1 MKRYDL
7 ITPEGTKDFLFE
19 ESMLYRSIKNKL
31 DSIFKSCGYSE
42 VVTPALEFFDVFNL
56 NSNYFPQED
65 MYKLTDSKGRLMVLR
80 PDSTMPIA
88 RMTATR
94 LKDAT
99 LPLRLYYNQKVYRS
113 EPALKGKSDEISQMG
128 IELIGSS
135 MRMADLEVCASAI
148 NSLEAWGMEYTLE
161 IGHIGIFKELV
172 RKLDVDDDTK
182 EEIRKLIEMKNFP
195 ALNDILDTLDS
206 SGNSAVINSIKK
218 LPSLFGG
225 EEVFEKA
232 LKAIPDEKVRFIL
245 DDIHSIYNDISSLC
259 GENGKIIVD
268 LGLVNK
274 TDYYTGIILKGYL
287 KGHGDKVL
295 AGGRYDK
302 LISEFG
308 YDVPA
313 VGFAVYVN
321 AVANAITKNENT
333 DNYKPS
339 VDTIVYSSPGNEI
352 KGLREAERLRNE
364 GETVENAL
372 FETLEEVREYAKEKK
387 ISKIVVID
395 DNDNYDNSMED
406 NADE

>member
-7 ITPEGTKDFLFE
+7 LTPEGTKDFLFE
-19 ESMLYRSIKNKL
+19 ESMLHRSIKNKL
-31 DSIFKSCGYSE
+31 DNIFRIRGYSE
-42 VVTPALEFFDVFNL
+42 VITPGLEFFDVFNL

-94 LKDAT
+94 LKDAI

-113 EPALKGKSDEISQMG
+113 EPALKGRSDEISQMG

-135 MRMADLEVCASAI
+135 MKMADLEVCETAI
-148 NSLEAWGMEYTLE
+148 ESLKSWGMKYTLE

-172 RKLDVDDDTK
+172 NKLDVDDSQK
-182 EEIRKLIEMKNFP
+182 EEIRKLIEKKNFP
-195 ALNDILDTLDS
+195 ALNDMLDS
-206 SGNSAVINSIKK
+206 LGNNQAIQSLKK

-225 EEVFEKA
+225 AEVFDKA
-232 LKAIPDEKVRFIL
+232 KKVLPDDKIRFIL
-245 DDIHSIYNDISSLC
+245 DDLKDIYNDVSSLC
-259 GENGKIIVD
+259 GKDGQVTVD

-274 TDYYTGIILKGYL
+274 TDYYTGIIIKGYL
-287 KGHGDKVL
+287 QGHGAKVL
-295 AGGRYDK
+295 SGGRYDR

-321 AVANAITKNENT
+321 SVAKVIAKNGDINS
-333 DNYKPS
+333 YKP
-339 VDTIVYSSPGNEI
+339 VADTIVYSSP
-352 KGLREAERLRNE
+352 RNE
-364 GETVENAL
+364 VKGIRTANKLRAKGEIVENAL
-372 FETLEEVREYAKEKK
+372 FETLDEVREYAKEKR
-387 ISKIVVID
+387 ISKIVVVD
-395 DNDNYDNSMED
+395 DAEED
-406 NADE
+406 LNE